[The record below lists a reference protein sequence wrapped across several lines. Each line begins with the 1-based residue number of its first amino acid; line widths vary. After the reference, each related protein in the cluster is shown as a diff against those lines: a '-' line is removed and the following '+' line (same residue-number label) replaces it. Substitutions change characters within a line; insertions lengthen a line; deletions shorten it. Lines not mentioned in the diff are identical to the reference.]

1 MKKARENP
9 VLKVLGVI
17 LIGALLAAE
26 TVLYQV
32 MQKQSSYS
40 LDTVNP
46 AATYYETDACY
57 ANMLDEAESVA
68 QEYMGDG
75 TRFEKLKDL
84 NDRFSP
90 EKSNS
95 RYQIYSADGKLVGN
109 NFRES
114 ETYGTT
120 VKFPI
125 AFTDGSASLAADT
138 GDIVWFVT
146 IAVTDPITI
155 NDRYMASYTEF
166 QKISRLPS
174 WRVMAFLRI
183 AVYGLVIALMV
194 WECRAA
200 GHRKGKEGITISWL
214 DRIPYEFALLALVI
228 LLILW
233 NGTYSNPIT
242 TGIAGIFLSIFVIST
257 AARIKAGILYSGTIL
272 SHLIH
277 LLQNGNTGSNI
288 LILICLLIMYVQT
301 FYLARTYYLDAGA
314 LVLMI
319 AADAILTYY
328 LAMNV
333 YGTQVI
339 SDAAHQI
346 ASGNLEYRIEDS
358 SRKRLFGSMH
368 QLADSL
374 NSIGDGMKI
383 SVRDQMK
390 AERMQAALITNVSHD
405 LKTPLT
411 SVITYTDL
419 LQKEHT
425 PEQEKE
431 YLEALSRQAARLKR
445 LCEDIVEAS
454 KASSGMIEADI
465 TDVSLKEL
473 SEQAAAEYQE
483 RLELADVQLILDLKP
498 ENPIIRADGRLLW
511 RVISNLL
518 SNVVKYAQPGTRAY
532 FSSREE
538 QPGMITISLKN
549 TSREQLNIEP
559 EELMER
565 FVRGDN
571 SRHSEG
577 SGLGLSIARSLTETM
592 GGTFALSIQGDL
604 FEAKITLPMAE
615 RKPDEPQ
622 A

>member
-1 MKKARENP
+1 MRKAGESP

-17 LIGALLAAE
+17 LIGALLAGE
-26 TVLYQV
+26 TLLDDV
-32 MQKQSSYS
+32 MQHQSSYS

-46 AATYYETDACY
+46 AATYYETDVCY
-57 ANMLDEAESVA
+57 VNMLEEAESVA
-68 QEYMGDG
+68 QEYMRDVP
-75 TRFEKLKDL
+75 RFEKLQDL
-84 NDRFSP
+84 NERFSP

-95 RYQIYSADGKLVGN
+95 RYQICSADGKMAGN
-109 NFRES
+109 NLRGS
-114 ETYGTT
+114 ETYGRT

-125 AFTDGSASLAADT
+125 SVMDGSASLASDPEDA
-138 GDIVWFVT
+138 VWFVT
-146 IAVTDPITI
+146 IAVTDPITVD
-155 NDRYMASYTEF
+155 DRYMASYTEF
-166 QKISRLPS
+166 QRISRLPS
-174 WRVMAFLRI
+174 WRVLSFVRI
-183 AVYGLVIALMV
+183 AFYGLMIALMG
-194 WECRAA
+194 WECRSA

-214 DRIPYEFALLALVI
+214 DRIPYEFVLLALVI
-228 LLILW
+228 LLILRQ
-233 NGTYSNPIT
+233 SNPII
-242 TGIAGIFLSIFVIST
+242 TGIDGILLAIVVITT
-257 AARIKAGILYSGTIL
+257 AARIKSGTLFSGTLL

-277 LLQNGNTGSNI
+277 LLQNGNTGLNI
-288 LILICLLIMYVQT
+288 LILICLLIIYVQT
-301 FYLARTYYLDAGA
+301 FYLARTSYSDAGA
-314 LVLMI
+314 FVLMT
-319 AADAILTYY
+319 AADAILTYH
-328 LAMNV
+328 LLMTL
-333 YGTQVI
+333 YGNRVL
-339 SDAAHQI
+339 SDAADQL
-346 ASGNLEYRIEDS
+346 ASGNLEYRIDDS
-358 SRKRLFGSMH
+358 SKKRLFGSMH

-374 NSIGDGMKI
+374 NSIGEGMKI

-425 PEQEKE
+425 PDQEKE
-431 YLEALSRQAARLKR
+431 YLEALSRQSARLKR

-454 KASSGMIEADI
+454 KASSGMIEADPADI
-465 TDVSLKEL
+465 SLKEF
-473 SEQAAAEYQE
+473 SGQAAAEYQE
-483 RLELADVQLILDLKP
+483 RLQLADVQLILDLKP

-538 QPGMITISLKN
+538 PPGMITISLKN

-592 GGTFALSIQGDL
+592 GGTFHLSIKGDL